1 MVSSPNETEAKNKSQ
16 EKKSLKLF
24 WVKVAVTHLT
34 VLQLHEIVIG
44 IKCVFS
50 SAFIH
55 KHNNEKKKKRM
66 AEQGEGV

>member
-1 MVSSPNETEAKNKSQ
+1 MVSSPNETEDKNKSQ
-16 EKKSLKLF
+16 GKKSLKLF

-50 SAFIH
+50 SAFIY
-55 KHNNEKKKKRM
+55 KHNNGKKKKRM

>member
-1 MVSSPNETEAKNKSQ
+1 MVSSPNETEDKNKSQ
-16 EKKSLKLF
+16 GKKSLKLF

-34 VLQLHEIVIG
+34 VLQLHEIVIR
-44 IKCVFS
+44 IKFVFS

-55 KHNNEKKKKRM
+55 KHNNGKKKKRM